1 MEHDHDRLEG
11 QRALTLAR
19 IPIDASDDIQTVT
32 RKIALNSADQVQALA
47 AEGLDSVEIA
57 NRIGVS
63 PFWFGLFLK
72 TPEGQALFDSIEQ
85 HSRFDT
91 AIRKARVGRKLTDLV
106 LKRAADEVDTG
117 TASSKTLAETQRVL
131 IETADPGAFKQPAA
145 AAAPTQVNVSLYQ
158 ALQVAEQRR
167 KALAL
172 IPE

>member
-11 QRALTLAR
+11 QRALTHAR
-19 IPIDASDDIQTVT
+19 IPLDASDDIQTTT

-47 AEGLDSVEIA
+47 AEGVDSVDIA

-72 TPEGQALFDSIEQ
+72 SPEGQALFDSIEQ
-85 HSRFDT
+85 HSRFDNT
-91 AIRKARVGRKLTDLV
+91 IRKARVGRKLTDLA
-106 LKRAADEVDTG
+106 LQRAEAEVVEG
-117 TASSKTLAETQRVL
+117 SASSKSLAETQRVL
-131 IETADPGAFKQPAA
+131 LETADPGAFKQPAA

-167 KALAL
+167 KALTL